1 MGLDELGYVEIY
13 VVHQDLLEGN
23 PAVPRNEFVYRGIHL
38 EQYLEYWYYQRER
51 EYVEYGGKYVQ
62 NNASEDGRL
71 VRPRVSF

>member
-38 EQYLEYWYYQRER
+38 EQNLEYGDDQREG
-51 EYVEYGGKYVQ
+51 EYVEDCRKYVQ
-62 NNASEDGRL
+62 DNAPEDR
-71 VRPRVSF
+71 